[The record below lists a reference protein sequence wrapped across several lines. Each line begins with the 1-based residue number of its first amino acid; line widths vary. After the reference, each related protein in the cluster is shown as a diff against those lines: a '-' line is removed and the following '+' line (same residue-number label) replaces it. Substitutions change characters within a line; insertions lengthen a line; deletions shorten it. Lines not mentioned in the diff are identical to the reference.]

1 MKKLLLFVVILACGL
16 AVWFFRDKAPVAFAL
31 DSFRLQFEKLRSGA
45 SNPVSAGGKFAEG
58 APPVPVVAGI
68 VESKDVSLFLNG
80 LGNVQGFN
88 TVTIRP
94 RVDGQLDK
102 VYFAEGMEVHAGQ
115 LLAQIDPRP
124 LQAAWD
130 QAMARRKQDEA
141 LLSNAQRDL
150 VRDLA
155 LLADK
160 AGTAQKA
167 DTQKALVDQ
176 LEATLRADDAAIEAA
191 AVQLG
196 YASVLS
202 PISGRAGIRLVD
214 AGNVVR
220 AQDSTGLVVIT
231 QMRPV
236 SVVFTLPEQQLELIR
251 SESDKAPLQVVA
263 VARDNSTS
271 LAEGS
276 LAVIDNQIDPSTGT
290 IRLKATFPNEDLKL
304 WPGQFVNVRLRVA
317 IRKAA
322 TVVPAQAV
330 QYGPSGTFLF
340 VLNAASEAELRSL
353 KVARIE
359 DGLALVDSGLQPGE
373 RIVLDGQ
380 FRLQPGSKVRVMEP
394 GGKKSSPKD
403 LANSGGRSVDSKP
416 LAEGQGS
423 ARVPEPLNSEAS
435 AAPSKRQP

>member
-31 DSFRLQFEKLRSGA
+31 DGFRLQFEKLRSGA

-220 AQDSTGLVVIT
+220 AL
-231 QMRPV
+231 
-236 SVVFTLPEQQLELIR
+236 FLPY
-251 SESDKAPLQVVA
+251 PNN
-263 VARDNSTS
+263 NS
-271 LAEGS
+271 
-276 LAVIDNQIDPSTGT
+276 N
-290 IRLKATFPNEDLKL
+290 
-304 WPGQFVNVRLRVA
+304 
-317 IRKAA
+317 
-322 TVVPAQAV
+322 
-330 QYGPSGTFLF
+330 
-340 VLNAASEAELRSL
+340 
-353 KVARIE
+353 
-359 DGLALVDSGLQPGE
+359 
-373 RIVLDGQ
+373 
-380 FRLQPGSKVRVMEP
+380 
-394 GGKKSSPKD
+394 
-403 LANSGGRSVDSKP
+403 
-416 LAEGQGS
+416 
-423 ARVPEPLNSEAS
+423 
-435 AAPSKRQP
+435 